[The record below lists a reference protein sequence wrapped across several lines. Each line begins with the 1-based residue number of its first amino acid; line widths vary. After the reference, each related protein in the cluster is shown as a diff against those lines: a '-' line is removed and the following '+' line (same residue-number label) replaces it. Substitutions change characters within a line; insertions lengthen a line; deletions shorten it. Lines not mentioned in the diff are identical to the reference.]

1 VPSGVTV
8 RQGQA
13 LREDAVACLKNGLRG
28 MEVKPEGGR
37 AFVDYAG
44 DLVQSFSWN
53 RD

>member
-1 VPSGVTV
+1 
-8 RQGQA
+8 
-13 LREDAVACLKNGLRG
+13 